1 MTLSHQGSQY
11 LGLLKADEM
20 ISPRRFE
27 DGNTLVACS
36 ARLGAYFHSLSVKR
50 TVFLSYDNRDAG
62 KVIKDVD
69 RSLTLPFNDRL
80 HLSDAGPV
88 VPGDTEKRAT
98 QFDFA
103 RCGGLH
109 HWHVQYAIFADVAP
123 AGEGNGHQVT
133 GEPVLQ
139 WL

>member
-20 ISPRRFE
+20 ISSCRFE
-27 DGNTLVACS
+27 DRNTVVARS
-36 ARLGAYFHSLSVKR
+36 ARLGACFHTLSVKR
-50 TVFLSYDNRDAG
+50 TVFLSYDNRDVG

-69 RSLTLPFNDRL
+69 RSLMLPFNDRL

-88 VPGDTEKRAT
+88 VPGNTEKRAT
-98 QFDFA
+98 QFRFA

-109 HWHVQYAIFADVAP
+109 D
-123 AGEGNGHQVT
+123 GHFQ
-133 GEPVLQ
+133 
-139 WL
+139 